1 MKNMVFDGIGFI
13 SNIGYSKY
21 WGVSINTDR
30 NTYRLQINDQYAGNV
45 TLNFDVDVTEEEAA
59 SVAACIRYYRDNYG
73 LPSVLHV
80 FVDGVRYRVYSDD
93 CIIIVDYVFND
104 KQRHANYVVFEDVFS
119 NGYVEVDVDVDVENT
134 KPKTE
139 FTGSADVI
147 AQVYEWILNDEID
160 EQTSNLVIAMLNTIH
175 SKNEKQE
182 IKPKIYN
189 VQ

>member
-1 MKNMVFDGIGFI
+1 MKNMVFDGNGFI

-21 WGVSINTDR
+21 WGVPINTDR
-30 NTYRLQINDQYAGNV
+30 NTYRLQINDPYAGNV
-45 TLNFDVDVTEEEAA
+45 TLNFDVEDVTEEEAA
-59 SVAACIRYYRDNYG
+59 SVAACIRYYRDRFDF
-73 LPSVLHV
+73 PTVFDV
-80 FVDGVRYRVYSDD
+80 FVDGVRYRVYPYN
-93 CIIIVDYVFND
+93 CIINVDPTVND
-104 KQRHANYVVFEDVFS
+104 KMHYVDRVVFEDVFRDE
-119 NGYVEVDVDVDVENT
+119 YVDVENT

-182 IKPKIYN
+182 IKPKSS